1 MEMKLL
7 VLIRMI
13 LDANDIGFLILKK
26 KIWVKQVTKFR
37 LVRGKQNLKLVSIE
51 SMVFYAILN
60 RSGVLI
66 VILLGITLCTSV
78 RSV

>member
-1 MEMKLL
+1 
-7 VLIRMI
+7 MI

-26 KIWVKQVTKFR
+26 IYMGKTSYKIAIGAWKTKFETC
-37 LVRGKQNLKLVSIE
+37 QPIE

-60 RSGVLI
+60 RSGVVI
-66 VILLGITLCTSV
+66 VILLPLEKPSRTSV